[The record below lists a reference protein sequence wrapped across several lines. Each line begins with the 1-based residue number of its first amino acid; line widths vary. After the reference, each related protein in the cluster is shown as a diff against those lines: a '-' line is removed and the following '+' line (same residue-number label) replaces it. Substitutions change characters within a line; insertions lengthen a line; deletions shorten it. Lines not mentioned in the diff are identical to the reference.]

1 MRKLMAGVVAGLMIA
16 ASVLAAEPVELAAI
30 WNPSGE
36 PPDGCSSGLTGRG
49 VAPKWAILEVDDEGG
64 RGVAETSAD
73 ATDDRFP
80 LCIVDGPAYGNL
92 ENVDVTVRFRP
103 VAGKVDRAGGI
114 AVRVKDE
121 RNYYVV
127 RANALEDNVRLYSV
141 VDGDRQLFAG
151 RNIKVESG
159 KWHTLGLKA
168 VGDRFVVSYDG
179 VEIFGGVDRRI
190 AGPGR
195 VALWSK
201 ADSVTEFVD
210 LRIERLP

>member
-1 MRKLMAGVVAGLMIA
+1 M
-16 ASVLAAEPVELAAI
+16 
-30 WNPSGE
+30 
-36 PPDGCSSGLTGRG
+36 
-49 VAPKWAILEVDDEGG
+49 
-64 RGVAETSAD
+64 
-73 ATDDRFP
+73 
-80 LCIVDGPAYGNL
+80 
-92 ENVDVTVRFRP
+92 
-103 VAGKVDRAGGI
+103 
-114 AVRVKDE
+114 
-121 RNYYVV
+121 
-127 RANALEDNVRLYSV
+127 RLYSV